1 MAKKTVL
8 VLMAAFAISVPA
20 FAADTGGYL
29 VGMVGQTKFNQDATD
44 TTGLTNASVKDTG
57 TGIKLGGGYAFNR
70 NLAVEGAY
78 VDLGK
83 ATLSGTFGGNNVSAT
98 FKASGLVVVAA
109 GMLPLSNQFTLLGRL
124 GVIDATVKAD
134 ASVGNASASDKSTKV
149 KTTFGIGVAY
159 SFTPQFAIRGDFDR
173 YSKLGDSN
181 TTGESDVDMISIGVV
196 YKFQ

>member
-29 VGMVGQTKFNQDATD
+29 VGMVGQTKFKDAID

-83 ATLSGTFGGNNVSAT
+83 TTLSGTFGGNNVSAT

-134 ASVGNASASDKSTKV
+134 ASVGNVSASDKSTKV
-149 KTTFGIGVAY
+149 KTTFRLCEWLRRSYSALPDWLAPSQRVAA
-159 SFTPQFAIRGDFDR
+159 SRVLDR
-173 YSKLGDSN
+173 KPV
-181 TTGESDVDMISIGVV
+181 T
-196 YKFQ
+196 KPFR

>member
-1 MAKKTVL
+1 MAKKTIL

-44 TTGLTNASVKDTG
+44 TTGLANASVKDTG

-70 NLAVEGAY
+70 NLAVEAAY

-83 ATLSGTFGGNNVSAT
+83 ATFSGTVVGVNVSGTA
-98 FKASGLVVVAA
+98 KASGPAVVAV
-109 GMLPLSNQFTLLGRL
+109 GMLPLGNQFTLLGRL

-134 ASVGNASASDKSTKV
+134 ASGGGFSASDKATKV

-159 SFTPQFAIRGDFDR
+159 SFSHQFAIRGDFDR

-196 YKFQ
+196 YKFH

>member
-1 MAKKTVL
+1 MAKKNVL
-8 VLMAAFAISVPA
+8 VLLAAFAISIPA

-29 VGMVGQTKFNQDATD
+29 VGMIGQTKFKDVD
-44 TTGLTNASVKDTG
+44 TTGIANASVKDTD

-70 NLAVEGAY
+70 NLAVEAAY

-83 ATLSGTFGGNNVSAT
+83 ATFSGTVVGVNVSGT
-98 FKASGLVVVAA
+98 TKASGPVVVAV
-109 GMLPLSNQFTLLGRL
+109 GMLPLGNQFTLLGRL

-134 ASVGNASASDKSTKV
+134 ASGGGFSASEKSTKV
-149 KTTFGIGVAY
+149 KTTFGIGVTY
-159 SFTPQFAIRGDFDR
+159 SFTQQFAIRGDFDR